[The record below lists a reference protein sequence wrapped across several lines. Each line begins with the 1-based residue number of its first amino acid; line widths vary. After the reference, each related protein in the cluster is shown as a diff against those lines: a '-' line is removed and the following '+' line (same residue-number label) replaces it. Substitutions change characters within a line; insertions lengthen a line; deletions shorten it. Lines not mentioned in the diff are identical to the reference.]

1 MRHGQPRGLTCSL
14 FTRAAVYVSIDFVFF
29 VEGLPIPPNHT
40 HFFPTEASIL
50 DRHAEQRVF
59 VLLVVSGKGVLVKQD
74 EFRVFRDAF
83 ANSGSF
89 FLIVAIRLD
98 SRCMHWSLVVML

>member
-1 MRHGQPRGLTCSL
+1 M
-14 FTRAAVYVSIDFVFF
+14 DFVF
-29 VEGLPIPPNHT
+29 LAQRAPILADDT